1 MRVVLLWTLFPT
13 ARTWGAPLPCTPS
26 GDGCERVTTLSRSPG
41 GCSGVDLGS
50 RRCGLFFCG
59 RCFRWRGRGALRSP
73 TSPRVT
79 GCERAAALSRS
90 PGGCSGADFGSRRC
104 GLFSCGRCFRR
115 CGRGARCSPTPPR
128 GRGARGLRPSRALPG
143 AVLLRAWFPTMRAI
157 LLRDFVFDGAGRG
170 ALRSPTSPRG
180 TGCERVHTLSRSPG
194 GCSDGGIL
202 DLMGTEW
209 FSMEEEKSGDA
220 LGGLRAGVR
229 MKTGFVAIIT

>member
-1 MRVVLLWTLFPT
+1 MKILVSDEAGCAFDGFGFRRSRRGALRSPTPPRVT
-13 ARTWGAPLPCTPS
+13 
-26 GDGCERVTTLSRSPG
+26 GCERAAALSRSPG

-59 RCFRWRGRGALRSP
+59 RCFRRRERGALR
-73 TSPRVT
+73 
-79 GCERAAALSRS
+79 
-90 PGGCSGADFGSRRC
+90 
-104 GLFSCGRCFRR
+104 
-115 CGRGARCSPTPPR
+115 SPTPPR

-194 GCSDGGIL
+194 GCSDGGTL

-209 FSMEEEKSGDA
+209 FSMEEEKSGDT
-220 LGGLRAGVR
+220 LGGSACGRENENWFCCNYHVTGRAGYGMIVDVR
-229 MKTGFVAIIT
+229 RGKRCIARERLPRI